1 MRNGPACRYKR
12 EERLHMLLY
21 KGVLQQQI
29 ILLFVF
35 PWRSR
40 KTFVNIWPPVST
52 KTKQVPGG
60 AAKKKQRVSFNCIPS
75 GDVSSDESAGSFG
88 ETLDSFWGQM
98 SLLFPLYIN
107 VYIYMN
113 VYIRWPFIKLN
124 FVRCTCILLTIL
136 LFNLIFSTHSNVF
149 ISCCS
154 KDLHKEMSFLH
165 EMMQQRDYFH
175 LKQGERSAWRVSS
188 WRILPFAIWIL

>member
-1 MRNGPACRYKR
+1 M
-12 EERLHMLLY
+12 
-21 KGVLQQQI
+21 
-29 ILLFVF
+29 
-35 PWRSR
+35 
-40 KTFVNIWPPVST
+40 
-52 KTKQVPGG
+52 
-60 AAKKKQRVSFNCIPS
+60 SFNCNPS

-124 FVRCTCILLTIL
+124 VVRCTCILFTIL

-175 LKQGERSAWRVSS
+175 LKQGERSA
-188 WRILPFAIWIL
+188 